1 MKKQITIDIDQTTY
15 DNAKDILNAQ
25 YLNIDTAFEMFLNR
39 TIKEQSILWMLENNN
54 IIINNSSPCDK
65 GNYVS
70 ESNSI
75 YINSLPMVNTMTKNI
90 AIRMFIANGNTVS
103 KPTTFASKNKS
114 AYNYWAN
121 PNWHDVINSDWFLI
135 LNDNILKR
143 LYLFIIPKFTFKK
156 DDFITRADNSNQID
170 LQIAY
175 NDPTFTDNRSKI
187 SFRKFLVAELK
198 Y

>member
-15 DNAKDILNAQ
+15 DNAKAVLNSQ
-25 YLNIDTAFEMFLNR
+25 YLNIDTAFEMFLKR
-39 TIKEQSILWMLENNN
+39 TIKERSVLWLFENKNAQD
-54 IIINNSSPCDK
+54 NNSVSCDADTLIK
-65 GNYVS
+65 ENRPNRIATVPTA
-70 ESNSI
+70 N
-75 YINSLPMVNTMTKNI
+75 VMTKNL
-90 AIRMFIANGNTVS
+90 AIRMFTANGNTVS

-121 PNWHDVINSDWFLI
+121 PNWHDVINSDWTLI
-135 LNDNILKR
+135 LNDYRLKK
-143 LYLFIIPKFTFKK
+143 LYLFFIPKFTFTKN
-156 DDFITRADNSNQID
+156 DFITRADNSNQID

-187 SFRKFLVAELK
+187 SFRKFLVDDIN